1 MMNGEKAMMTPM
13 DAGEAA
19 LRELHASLSARRRP
33 EDVAETIRELLGD
46 SLAADE
52 ARVLETA
59 ARGSLSRRLF
69 GFTSMAQEFAR
80 PAGADRQVARACEL
94 FRSAYPLNHD
104 LCANPDAVE
113 AFIRTISQE
122 IGKVVGQSDFRD
134 HRLSHR
140 ERAERGIE
148 LSRRGYNK
156 RFRLLARL
164 EAKLHTLVRE
174 IRKRELQMM
183 GKSGLAS
190 RLSWQEFSADRDAA
204 AFAAYYTARR
214 NLRSEFTISGQ
225 QRAYDEVADMLFRRC
240 ERSPSASWWTVAHV
254 YPRVEVFRRLSERQA
269 GELLGRWYAVLQEA
283 AALLEE
289 TWNRSGID
297 RRTMVVRRGND
308 STTWNNTAGA
318 WNTARDNWIGLLY
331 ALGLED
337 LLDRFL
343 PGKAMRLIAGDV
355 AAWHRHAGTA
365 PDRNLD
371 VWAELPLP
379 WRVLSGNETCTLAMV
394 EEACRRHGLDP
405 RKTGWIAPRPHGA
418 VAPFRPT
425 PELVHG
431 VTVAN
436 PFLADMLRRLGYF
449 SGKPKVQVNAPA

>member
-1 MMNGEKAMMTPM
+1 MVSTTEMTV
-13 DAGEAA
+13 DETEEAA
-19 LRELHASLSARRRP
+19 LRELYVSLSARRRP

-46 SLAADE
+46 ALTARE

-59 ARGSLSRRLF
+59 ARGSLARRLF

-80 PAGADRQVARACEL
+80 PVGADRQVARACEL
-94 FRSAYPLNHD
+94 FRSAYPLNQD
-104 LCANPDAVE
+104 LCSNPDAVE
-113 AFIRTISQE
+113 AFIRAIGQE
-122 IGKVVGQSDFRD
+122 IGKVFGQSDYRD
-134 HRLSHR
+134 HRLTHV
-140 ERAERGIE
+140 ERMERGIE

-156 RFRLLARL
+156 RFRLLARM
-164 EAKLHTLVRE
+164 EAKLQRLVRE
-174 IRKRELQMM
+174 IRKRELQMTA
-183 GKSGLAS
+183 KSGLAS
-190 RLSWQEFSADRDAA
+190 RLSWDDFAADRDAA

-240 ERSPSASWWTVAHV
+240 EPGSPAGWWTVAHV
-254 YPRVEVFRRLSERQA
+254 YPRVEVFRRLSETQA
-269 GELLGRWYAVLQEA
+269 GELLGRWYTVLQEVA
-283 AALLEE
+283 AVLEE
-289 TWNRSGID
+289 TWDRSEID
-297 RRTMVVRRGND
+297 RATMVVKRGDD

-331 ALGLED
+331 ALGMED

-355 AAWHRHAGTA
+355 AAWHRMEGTP
-365 PDRNLD
+365 PDANLF
-371 VWAELPLP
+371 VWDELPLP
-379 WRVLSGNETCTLAMV
+379 WRVLSGQETCTREMV
-394 EEACRRHGLDP
+394 VEACRRHGVDP
-405 RKTGWIAPRPHGA
+405 QKSGWIAPRPHGA

-436 PFLADMLRRLGYF
+436 PFLADMLRKLGWF
-449 SGKPKVQVNAPA
+449 SGKPQVPAPV

>member
-1 MMNGEKAMMTPM
+1 MMMNGEMTMTP

-19 LRELHASLSARRRP
+19 LRELYASLSARRRP

-46 SLAADE
+46 ALQPHE
-52 ARVLETA
+52 ARMLERA
-59 ARGSLSRRLF
+59 ARGSLARRLF

-80 PAGADRQVARACEL
+80 PVGADRQVARACEL

-113 AFIRTISQE
+113 AFIRAVSQE
-122 IGKVVGQSDFRD
+122 IGKVFGESDFRD

-140 ERAERGIE
+140 ERVERGIE

-164 EAKLHTLVRE
+164 EAKLHRLVRE
-174 IRKRELQMM
+174 IRKRELQMV

-190 RLSWQEFSADRDAA
+190 RLSWEEFAADRDAA

-214 NLRSEFTISGQ
+214 NLRSEFTIAGQ
-225 QRAYDEVADMLFRRC
+225 QRAYDEVAAMLFRRC
-240 ERSPSASWWTVAHV
+240 ERGPSAGWWTIAHV
-254 YPRVEVFRRLSERQA
+254 YPRVEVFRRLTERQA
-269 GELLGRWYAVLQEA
+269 GELLGRWYAVLQEV

-289 TWNRSGID
+289 TWSRSAIH
-297 RRTMVVRRGND
+297 RETMVVRRGND

-331 ALGLED
+331 ALGMED
-337 LLDRFL
+337 LLDRVL

-355 AAWHRHAGTA
+355 TAWHAFAGTE
-365 PDRNLD
+365 PDRNLF
-371 VWAELPLP
+371 VWNELPLP
-379 WRVLSGNETCTLAMV
+379 WRVLAGAETCTRPMV
-394 EEACRRHGLDP
+394 EEACRRHGVDP
-405 RKTGWIAPRPHGA
+405 QTSGWIAPRPHGA

-436 PFLADMLRRLGYF
+436 PFLADMLRRLGWF
-449 SGKPKVQVNAPA
+449 SGKPKVQANAPV